1 MESVPP
7 TPGAHA
13 VQQALGTPAGVGG
26 PRTSRPRGP
35 HGSRSA
41 GRAGPPCS
49 AGPVPALRT
58 GELPCNLLEPHPPCW
73 MRLQQVT
80 NHSTGEGRSLH
91 RTSNS
96 AAPEPTPSGPPGGG
110 PRVEGTPLH
119 GQKQTE
125 ARRLCRS
132 SVHPSVHLSPILQL
146 PPVHLPT
153 YPACFIYQYV
163 NSDYL

>member
-1 MESVPP
+1 M
-7 TPGAHA
+7 AAA
-13 VQQALGTPAGVGG
+13 VQAARDLPALLAQ
-26 PRTSRPRGP
+26 SL
-35 HGSRSA
+35 RSA
-41 GRAGPPCS
+41 RENCRVHHA
-49 AGPVPALRT
+49 
-58 GELPCNLLEPHPPCW
+58 PPCW